1 MSYKNV
7 WTLSEQE
14 QGKLK
19 EVSFELLKRGRALAD
34 KRKVELVAI
43 VLGHNLDKDDLQKL
57 IYFGADKVLV
67 VDAPELEYF
76 LTDPY
81 VNVVTKL
88 IENHKPEILIASATT
103 TGRTVAPA
111 VAIKVNTGLTAD
123 CTGLDIDDEGHL
135 IQTRPAIGGNILA
148 TIKTPIHRPQM
159 ASVRPH
165 SNQPLDIDK
174 SRTGEIIYEEIDKEL
189 LKSRIKRIE
198 FHENEEETGNIQDAE
213 VIIAGGKGCKTEE
226 KFKMIKEIATLMHGA
241 VGGSR
246 EAVDLG
252 WISYPHQIGLSG
264 QTVSPHFYL
273 VAGVSGAVQH
283 LAGIKTAENIVAI
296 NNDPEAQIFQVA
308 DFGIQGDLNDI
319 LPVIINKLKER
330 KEGK

>member
-43 VLGHNLDKDDLQKL
+43 VLGQNLDKDDLQKL

-103 TGRTVAPA
+103 TGRTVELS
-111 VAIKVNTGLTAD
+111 GLSFMKMKKK
-123 CTGLDIDDEGHL
+123 
-135 IQTRPAIGGNILA
+135 P
-148 TIKTPIHRPQM
+148 
-159 ASVRPH
+159 
-165 SNQPLDIDK
+165 
-174 SRTGEIIYEEIDKEL
+174 EIFRMQKL
-189 LKSRIKRIE
+189 LLP
-198 FHENEEETGNIQDAE
+198 
-213 VIIAGGKGCKTEE
+213 EE
-226 KFKMIKEIATLMHGA
+226 KA
-241 VGGSR
+241 VR
-246 EAVDLG
+246 
-252 WISYPHQIGLSG
+252 
-264 QTVSPHFYL
+264 
-273 VAGVSGAVQH
+273 
-283 LAGIKTAENIVAI
+283 
-296 NNDPEAQIFQVA
+296 
-308 DFGIQGDLNDI
+308 
-319 LPVIINKLKER
+319 LK
-330 KEGK
+330 KNLK